1 MLCSQ
6 CMSVIIPVASPEVY
20 SPMSLVEL
28 VRGAVSSTQQQQNT
42 AAPQQTI
49 IRSLD
54 QVLCPVYARQDQ
66 PDVDALP
73 LDRKHNGEEGR
84 GKAMESKLN
93 LNFQHSKFPIF
104 NKMQISINSDV
115 VHNMTNSLTSVQYLT
130 KLRKI
135 KVFNKKLEEKEPHP
149 DLDKIIEMTI
159 PRTEDNPNMLNPQ
172 KVFRREKLRWT
183 SYLIIYS

>member
-1 MLCSQ
+1 M
-6 CMSVIIPVASPEVY
+6 IIPEASPEVY

-93 LNFQHSKFPIF
+93 LNFQTSQFS
-104 NKMQISINSDV
+104 IS
-115 VHNMTNSLTSVQYLT
+115 T
-130 KLRKI
+130 KRN
-135 KVFNKKLEEKEPHP
+135 F
-149 DLDKIIEMTI
+149 
-159 PRTEDNPNMLNPQ
+159 Q
-172 KVFRREKLRWT
+172 
-183 SYLIIYS
+183 

>member
-1 MLCSQ
+1 M
-6 CMSVIIPVASPEVY
+6 IIPEASPEVY

-54 QVLCPVYARQDQ
+54 QVLCPVYARRDQ

-84 GKAMESKLN
+84 GKAMESNLN
-93 LNFQHSKFPIF
+93 LNFQTFKPASLHFQQNADYKISTETKRKF
-104 NKMQISINSDV
+104 NKFRFVITKLINMNVQKTICITKCSSLEERRCDTPAKKTIKQMIPSDV
-115 VHNMTNSLTSVQYLT
+115 FS
-130 KLRKI
+130 
-135 KVFNKKLEEKEPHP
+135 KV
-149 DLDKIIEMTI
+149 
-159 PRTEDNPNMLNPQ
+159 
-172 KVFRREKLRWT
+172 VVRREKAALDDD
-183 SYLIIYS
+183 IEH